1 MSTLDRT
8 QIDRPTESSTDRPTD
23 TTRPEIDWSTDS
35 PRRRA
40 LARAG
45 ASAAV
50 GLIAVLALT
59 ESAPSGARAPTSIP
73 PRAVRTAPAEPAP
86 PTRTAWLQG
95 TVRAGHRAVLAFTG
109 GGRLERRPVELG
121 DRVRRGA
128 LLARL
133 ELAPLEHGRAAA
145 EARLRD
151 VDARL
156 AQAERDLARAERLGA
171 AGAAGAQAVEQA
183 RAATE
188 AGRANRSAARAALD
202 EAERQLREAS
212 LRAPFDGVVR
222 QVRLEVGETAAP
234 GVPVL
239 ALEAEGG
246 LEIEVGVPESIRRGL
261 VTDAPVELRWPL
273 APESPPVV
281 AQVSAVGHAAGP
293 GGLFPVIVTLPEG
306 TSARPGFT
314 AELGLVVGTPGC
326 LLAPV
331 GAVSSPSGAAPF
343 VQVVDDGRVRRV
355 PVEVLGLSGDR
366 ARVRGPLAVGTP
378 LVVRGPASLLDGDAV
393 EVIR

>member
-1 MSTLDRT
+1 MPTHDPT

-23 TTRPEIDWSTDS
+23 PTSHEIDRSTDS
-35 PRRRA
+35 TGRRGITRA
-40 LARAG
+40 LTSTAI
-45 ASAAV
+45 
-50 GLIAVLALT
+50 GLVAVLALS
-59 ESAPSGARAPTSIP
+59 ESAPSGARAPTPIP
-73 PRAVRTAPAEPAP
+73 PKTVRTAPAEQAP

-95 TVRAGHRAVLAFTG
+95 TVRAGHRAVLAFTS

-145 EARLRD
+145 AARLRD

-156 AQAERDLARAERLGA
+156 AQAERDRARAERLGA
-171 AGAAGAQAVEQA
+171 AGAAGTETVERA

-202 EAERQLREAS
+202 EAERRLREAS

-234 GVPVL
+234 GAPVL

-246 LEIEVGVPESIRRGL
+246 LEIEIGVPESIRRDL
-261 VTDAPVELRWPL
+261 VTEAPVEVRWPL
-273 APESPPVV
+273 APETPPIVGRL
-281 AQVSAVGHAAGP
+281 SAVGHAAGP
-293 GGLFPVIVTLPEG
+293 SGLFPVIVALPDG
-306 TSARPGFT
+306 ARARPGFT
-314 AELGLVVGTPGC
+314 AELGLVVATPDS

-331 GAVSSPSGAAPF
+331 GAVASPSGAEAF
-343 VQVVDDGRVRRV
+343 VHVVDAGRVRRV
-355 PVEVLGLSGDR
+355 PVQVLGLHGDR
-366 ARVRGPLAVGTP
+366 ARLRAPLEVGAP
-378 LVVRGPASLLDGDAV
+378 LVVRGPASLLPGDAV
-393 EVIR
+393 EVLR